1 MTRKDYESIAYAM
14 ACTYRGISDN
24 DTAGHMLFRRAVF
37 NLADELQR
45 NNPRFDRAKF
55 CAACYG

>member
-14 ACTYRGISDN
+14 AVTYRSIADN
-24 DTAGHMLFRRAVF
+24 DTAGLRLFRQAVF

-45 NNPRFDRAKF
+45 DNPRFNRATF

>member
-1 MTRKDYESIAYAM
+1 MTRKDYRSIAYAM
-14 ACTYRGISDN
+14 AVTYRGIPDN
-24 DTAGHMLFRRAVF
+24 DTAGLRLFRQAVC

-45 NNPRFDRAKF
+45 GNPRFKRATF